1 MVINMLWTEKYRPR
15 KINQIVGQHQFV
27 IDAETW
33 IENKNMPNVLAYG
46 KAGTGKT
53 SAAMAL
59 AIELLGVDFK
69 DNFYEINAS
78 DDRRLEIVRTNIKEI
93 AQTGKY
99 GDVPFKIILLDEMDG
114 MTNDAQNA
122 LKRIMERYSENIRF
136 FITCNDRSKIIF
148 PLQSRCANYHFKPL
162 NDMQMKDLLC
172 NIAKTEENKVYDDK
186 EMEGFIYTLR
196 GDMRRGITQLQ
207 ASIHSN
213 TPLSKQIDNALEK
226 PREILNKI
234 VDSDLDSALDML
246 HDLIYEGRD
255 IKNICGDLHDCIITA
270 EMEAPKKYKLLRV
283 IGESEW
289 RANNMTPR
297 VLASWMIGQMR

>member
-1 MVINMLWTEKYRPR
+1 MLWTEKYRPR

-59 AIELLGVDFK
+59 AIELLGDDFK

-186 EMEGFIYTLR
+186 EMDGFIYTLR

-255 IKNICGDLHDCIITA
+255 IKNICGDLHDCILTA
-270 EMEAPKKYKLLRV
+270 EMEAAKKYKLLRV